1 MNGINLVNFKK
12 YINQRQTQKYLVL
25 NYDQYSEVNSAY
37 LNIYVKEAS
46 YQIFGG
52 GVWVGVVLV
61 RW

>member
-1 MNGINLVNFKK
+1 MGKK

-46 YQIFGG
+46 Y
-52 GVWVGVVLV
+52 
-61 RW
+61 